1 MPDAQQ
7 DESPGSSIWLY
18 NGRGKDAPIKV
29 QTDDY
34 PDLNDDSLLWADVD
48 FGHVD
53 DLRGLWRHLGIA
65 EHIDALAEPSD
76 RFEFVQ
82 RDGGFQ
88 LTVPAVRNEP
98 RFEQFSLACLVGN
111 NWVVTLHDAKLDLID
126 EFNKPFHGDTQIG
139 ELDGPVFVS
148 MLLDWQLAGFF
159 RAIEDVQD
167 EVDRLDEDLLGLPP
181 DERGLLKRLQSLR
194 RRVRELRRALSPQR
208 EALALLSHPE
218 GELLTDSRAVDDYQ
232 RLAGQLERALEA
244 VDTAREM
251 IVGSFD
257 IFMTRTAQATN
268 EIMKRLTIVSVLLL
282 PGAVIAGIMG
292 MNFKVGLFDVT
303 WMFWVTLG
311 LMALLAAGTLVVAK
325 RKKWI

>member
-1 MPDAQQ
+1 
-7 DESPGSSIWLY
+7 
-18 NGRGKDAPIKV
+18 
-29 QTDDY
+29 
-34 PDLNDDSLLWADVD
+34 
-48 FGHVD
+48 
-53 DLRGLWRHLGIA
+53 
-65 EHIDALAEPSD
+65 
-76 RFEFVQ
+76 
-82 RDGGFQ
+82 
-88 LTVPAVRNEP
+88 
-98 RFEQFSLACLVGN
+98 
-111 NWVVTLHDAKLDLID
+111 
-126 EFNKPFHGDTQIG
+126 
-139 ELDGPVFVS
+139 
-148 MLLDWQLAGFF
+148 
-159 RAIEDVQD
+159 
-167 EVDRLDEDLLGLPP
+167 LPP

-218 GELLTDSRAVDDYQ
+218 SELLTDSRAVDDYQ